1 MLRGPLQILQGGHG
15 SLGSVLQASLPAWQR
30 QVQENSGVAWSC
42 LCSVVLF
49 RCHLVYKCACCGL
62 FFFPGWQLL
71 ATCSAWGQLSK
82 PSQCSWQYRSSSVG
96 RRSFLSGTM
105 TAGQAACIFQPSI
118 CSYGGVSLTSAGS
131 FQHTR
136 MHWNIVIVFKT
147 PSSLDKI

>member
-1 MLRGPLQILQGGHG
+1 MLRDPLRTLQGGCC
-15 SLGSVLQASLPAWQR
+15 SLGSVLQASLPAW

-62 FFFPGWQLL
+62 FFFFLSGWQLL
-71 ATCSAWGQLSK
+71 ATCSVWGQLSK
-82 PSQCSWQYRSSSVG
+82 PLQCSWQYRSSSVG

-105 TAGQAACIFQPSI
+105 TAGQAACVFQPSI
-118 CSYGGVSLTSAGS
+118 CSHGGFSLTSGGH

-136 MHWNIVIVFKT
+136 VHLNIVVAF
-147 PSSLDKI
+147 